1 MVPFLHHAG
10 AWEHYAGS
18 LTGLQNTVVQWGKGE
33 GILDF
38 SLHIHGLQ
46 DQAESP
52 NKNMLAN
59 EPPSLCASI
68 WKMALRLPTILR
80 DD

>member
-1 MVPFLHHAG
+1 MWFLSFSLAG
-10 AWEHYAGS
+10 AWEHYAGGPWEHYADS
-18 LTGLQNTVVQWGKGE
+18 LTRLQNAAFQWGKGE

-59 EPPSLCASI
+59 EPPSL
-68 WKMALRLPTILR
+68 
-80 DD
+80 